1 MKQEM
6 IFTGKT
12 VASALEEAAE
22 QLSIEADKLTY
33 EVLEQEKAGFLGI
46 GAAPAKIKV
55 TYTRGG
61 DVIAQKF
68 IETLLSDMELDAK
81 VELKVL
87 KKSDRELNIS
97 GEAAGVL
104 IGHHGDT
111 LDALQYLA
119 NLAAN
124 KREEDESRDYV
135 HITVDVEN
143 YRAKRE
149 ETLRALAWRMAE
161 RVKKYKKSI
170 MLEPMPPY
178 ERRIIHSEV
187 QNIEGVST
195 NSIGTD
201 SNRRVVIYLE
211 SEGFN
216 IPKNAPKELQNPK
229 SSSKSKSSR
238 AMQSDEYD
246 SGARDSRSSKRR
258 TDKSRSSQ
266 ISQSKRKPKP
276 AKYQDGDD
284 ISAEELSELI
294 STYGSKDKPLREQPA
309 KFKSFDD
316 YLSSL
321 TNSTGGDTPAGGV
334 KG

>member
-1 MKQEM
+1 M
-6 IFTGKT
+6 IITGKS
-12 VASALEEAAE
+12 VSSALEEASE
-22 QLSIEADKLTY
+22 KLGIQADKLCY
-33 EVLEQEKAGFLGI
+33 EVIEQEKAGFLGLRST
-46 GAAPAKIKV
+46 PAKIKV
-55 TYTRGG
+55 TYTQSG
-61 DVIAQKF
+61 DVVAKEF
-68 IETLLSDMELDAK
+68 IEKLLSDMELDAE
-81 VELKVL
+81 VELKVK
-87 KKSDRELNIS
+87 KKSDREINIK

-143 YRAKRE
+143 YREKRE
-149 ETLRALAWRMAE
+149 ETLRALAQRMAE
-161 RVKKYKKSI
+161 RVKKYKKSV

-195 NSIGTD
+195 NSIGAD
-201 SNRRVVIYLE
+201 NNRRVVIYLE

-216 IPKNAPKELQNPK
+216 LPKNAPKDIQSPK
-229 SSSKSKSSR
+229 SSKSK
-238 AMQSDEYD
+238 
-246 SGARDSRSSKRR
+246 RSAQADDLDGDKSASKRR
-258 TDKSRSSQ
+258 SDKPKSQ
-266 ISQSKRKPKP
+266 PQPKRKPKG

-294 STYGSKDKPLREQPA
+294 STYASKDKPQREQPA

-321 TNSTGGDTPAGGV
+321 VGSDSDSG
-334 KG
+334 KE

>member
-12 VASALEEAAE
+12 VSSALEEAAE

-46 GAAPAKIKV
+46 GAVPAKIKV
-55 TYTRGG
+55 TYTRSG
-61 DVIAQKF
+61 DVVAQKF

-195 NSIGTD
+195 NSIGAD

-216 IPKNAPKELQNPK
+216 IPKNAPKELQNQNPK
-229 SSSKSKSSR
+229 PASKSKSAKS
-238 AMQSDEYD
+238 AQSDEYD
-246 SGARDSRSSKRR
+246 LGAHD
-258 TDKSRSSQ
+258 
-266 ISQSKRKPKP
+266 
-276 AKYQDGDD
+276 
-284 ISAEELSELI
+284 
-294 STYGSKDKPLREQPA
+294 
-309 KFKSFDD
+309 
-316 YLSSL
+316 
-321 TNSTGGDTPAGGV
+321 
-334 KG
+334 

>member
-12 VASALEEAAE
+12 VSSALEEASE
-22 QLSIEADKLTY
+22 QLSIETDKLEY
-33 EVLEQEKAGFLGI
+33 EVLEQEKAGFLGL
-46 GAAPAKIKV
+46 GAVPAKIKV
-55 TYTRGG
+55 IYTRSG
-61 DVIAQKF
+61 DVVAKKF
-68 IETLLSDMELDAK
+68 IETLLWDMELDAT
-81 VELKVL
+81 VELRVL

-149 ETLRALAWRMAE
+149 ETLRALAKRMAE

-195 NSIGTD
+195 NSIGAD

-216 IPKNAPKELQNPK
+216 IPKNAPKELQNAKGASAKSKSPRSSQSDVWESGTRDAK
-229 SSSKSKSSR
+229 SSKRRSDKSKSSL
-238 AMQSDEYD
+238 
-246 SGARDSRSSKRR
+246 
-258 TDKSRSSQ
+258 SSQ
-266 ISQSKRKPKP
+266 PKRKPKP
-276 AKYQDGDD
+276 AKYQDGDE

-294 STYGSKDKPLREQPA
+294 STYGSKDKPPREQPA

-321 TNSTGGDTPAGGV
+321 VGSDNDDDKT
-334 KG
+334 

>member
-12 VASALEEAAE
+12 VASALEEASE
-22 QLSIEADKLTY
+22 QLSIDADKLTY
-33 EVLEQEKAGFLGI
+33 EVLEQERAGFLGI
-46 GAAPAKIKV
+46 GAAPAKIRV
-55 TYTRGG
+55 TYTLGG
-61 DVIAQKF
+61 DVVARKF
-68 IETLLSDMELDAK
+68 IETLISDMELDAK

-97 GEAAGVL
+97 GESAGVL

-124 KREEDESRDYV
+124 RREEDESRDYV
-135 HITVDVEN
+135 HITVDIEN

-149 ETLRALAWRMAE
+149 ETLRALAIRMAE

-178 ERRIIHSEV
+178 ERRILHSEI

-195 NSIGTD
+195 NSIGAD

-216 IPKNAPKELQNPK
+216 LPKNAPKELQNQNPK
-229 SSSKSKSSR
+229 PASKSKSAKS
-238 AMQSDEYD
+238 AQSDEYD
-246 SGARDSRSSKRR
+246 LGARDSKSSKRR
-258 TDKSRSSQ
+258 ADKPKPPQ
-266 ISQSKRKPKP
+266 VSQSKRKPKS

-321 TNSTGGDTPAGGV
+321 TNSTEGGYDPQQ
-334 KG
+334 

>member
-12 VASALEEAAE
+12 VSSALEEAAE

-46 GAAPAKIKV
+46 GAVPAKIKV
-55 TYTRGG
+55 TYTRSG
-61 DVIAQKF
+61 DVVAQKF

-161 RVKKYKKSI
+161 RV
-170 MLEPMPPY
+170 
-178 ERRIIHSEV
+178 
-187 QNIEGVST
+187 
-195 NSIGTD
+195 
-201 SNRRVVIYLE
+201 
-211 SEGFN
+211 
-216 IPKNAPKELQNPK
+216 
-229 SSSKSKSSR
+229 
-238 AMQSDEYD
+238 
-246 SGARDSRSSKRR
+246 
-258 TDKSRSSQ
+258 
-266 ISQSKRKPKP
+266 
-276 AKYQDGDD
+276 
-284 ISAEELSELI
+284 
-294 STYGSKDKPLREQPA
+294 
-309 KFKSFDD
+309 
-316 YLSSL
+316 
-321 TNSTGGDTPAGGV
+321 
-334 KG
+334 